1 MSYTEKIST
10 FELLKRKFP
19 DGQYALLK
27 EVSDKAG
34 FRNGSCDFMSIGL
47 WPSRGL
53 EITGI
58 ELKRYRNDWLNELK
72 NPAKAEAFYKH
83 CDRWYLL
90 IADETIAKLEEIP
103 PTWGLMC
110 IKGKRIITLKEAP
123 KLNPESI
130 SRSFLAALMK
140 RATMGLIDPST
151 IQGQIST
158 AVELAVNQKESM
170 FERERQNF
178 EEMRNRVQD
187 FEKASGISIQ
197 DRWRYHN
204 AEKMGKI
211 VEYVLRNEGK
221 DFKQSL
227 ENAKEEATK
236 IAQKIDSILTEI
248 KDERPVQP

>member
-1 MSYTEKIST
+1 MSDTEKIST

-19 DGQYALLK
+19 DGQYVLLQ

-34 FRNGSCDFMSIGL
+34 FRNGSCDFMSVGL

-58 ELKRYRNDWLNELK
+58 EFKSYRNDWLRELK
-72 NPAKAEAFYKH
+72 DPAKAEAFYKH

-90 IADETIAKLEEIP
+90 ISNETIAKLEEIP

-110 IKGKRIITLKEAP
+110 IKGKRIVTLKEAP
-123 KLNPESI
+123 KLNPEPI

-140 RATMGLIDPST
+140 RATMGLIHPST
-151 IQGQIST
+151 IEERINN
-158 AVELAVNQKESM
+158 AVELEKNNQEIL

-178 EEMRNRVQD
+178 EKMRKRIED
-187 FEKASGISIQ
+187 FEKASGIVIQ
-197 DRWRYHN
+197 SRWQYHD
-204 AEKMGKI
+204 AEKMGNI

-221 DFKQSL
+221 EFKQSL

-236 IAQKIDSILTEI
+236 IAQKIDSILTEL
-248 KDERPVQP
+248 KDERPIQP